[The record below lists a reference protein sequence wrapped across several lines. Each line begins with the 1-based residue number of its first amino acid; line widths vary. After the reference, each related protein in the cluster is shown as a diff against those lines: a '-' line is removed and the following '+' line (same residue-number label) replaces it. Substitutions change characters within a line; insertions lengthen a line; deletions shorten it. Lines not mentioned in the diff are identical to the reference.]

1 MVVNLKRP
9 ISSLVALAL
18 AATLLSACGS
28 EKETG
33 AAVTARELM
42 SSDIALQQPAG
53 PENSSPLPESSVPTK
68 AISNTPKPCAEV
80 NLIPPKSLMRV
91 APFTEPKRFKEFS
104 EQGAANV
111 VAYYTYA
118 TYYGFVKRDTSLM
131 RQVYTKECTKCA
143 AMADWVDAFVAKNAQ
158 VQTGIPA
165 TDIIDV
171 YGEKVEDRF
180 VFWVVAQ
187 NREPAILGCDAKGT
201 TGGYDAPSTS
211 KSLYRV
217 ESVRGKNL
225 ITGIYKVP
233 ERYR

>member
-1 MVVNLKRP
+1 MVVNLKRS
-9 ISSLVALAL
+9 ISSLVALTL
-18 AATLLSACGS
+18 AAALLSACGS

-42 SSDIALQQPAG
+42 SSDITLQQPAG
-53 PENSSPLPESSVPTK
+53 PKTSFPLPESSVPTK
-68 AISNTPKPCAEV
+68 AASNTPKPCAEV
-80 NLIPPKSLMRV
+80 KLIPPKNLMSV
-91 APFTEPKRFKEFS
+91 APFAEPKRFEEFS
-104 EQGAANV
+104 EQGAADV

-118 TYYGFVKRDTSLM
+118 TYYSFVKRDTSLM
-131 RQVYTKECTKCA
+131 RRVFTNECTKCA

-158 VQTGIPA
+158 VQTGIPT

-171 YGEKVEDRF
+171 YGEKLEGGF
-180 VFWVVAQ
+180 AFWVVAQ
-187 NREPAILGCDAKGT
+187 NREPAILGCDAKRT

-217 ESVRGKNL
+217 ESVQGKNL

-233 ERYR
+233 EHYR

>member
-1 MVVNLKRP
+1 MANLKRS
-9 ISSLVALAL
+9 ISSLAVLAL

-28 EKETG
+28 KTDTS

-53 PENSSPLPESSVPTK
+53 PENSSPLPESSVPT
-68 AISNTPKPCAEV
+68 AAASNTPKPCAEV
-80 NLIPPKSLMRV
+80 NLIPQKSVMSV

-131 RQVYTKECTKCA
+131 RQVFTEECTKCT
-143 AMADWVDAFVAKNAQ
+143 AMANWVDTFVSKHSQ
-158 VQTGIPA
+158 VQTGVPA
-165 TDIIDV
+165 TDIVDV
-171 YGEKVEDRF
+171 YGEKDKDRS

-187 NREPAILGCDAKGT
+187 NREPAILGCDAKGS

-211 KSLYRV
+211 RSLYRV
-217 ESVRGKNL
+217 ESVKGKNL
-225 ITGIYKVP
+225 ITGIFKVP